1 MHYLL
6 LNRTWS
12 KQKHS
17 LTQTEI
23 QSPIIYFTGIFIIGE
38 ALSWIFLSTGYELSK
53 DFKFIY
59 IVTMGAALTL
69 LFITVMF
76 APIKKAPLIDIRDRH
91 ALRTHMWYAF
101 GGYLASVTGSFLI
114 LSQVVLKNFGY

>member
-17 LTQTEI
+17 LTQAEI
-23 QSPIIYFTGIFIIGE
+23 QSPVIYFTGIFIIGE
-38 ALSWIFLSTGYELSK
+38 VLSWIFLTTGYELSK
-53 DFKFIY
+53 DMKYYYY
-59 IVTMGAALTL
+59 IFMGAALSI

-76 APIKKAPLIDIRDRH
+76 APIKKAPLCALRDKH

-101 GGYLASVTGSFLI
+101 GGYLIAVTGPNVILI
-114 LSQVVLKNFGY
+114 EIVLKAMG